1 MENRKNKMSQTSK
14 FTFELGLN
22 QSTALRATEAFQA
35 RDRRIFDAEFDHTM
49 LPKTW
54 RILLLPGIRHLILG
68 LLEMSGMGTPG
79 MLFCRT
85 RFIDDAL
92 ADWLEARK
100 QQVVCLGAGN
110 DSRAYRIPNI
120 EQTQYFEVDLPVPQM
135 LKREHMHK
143 FLGAKPAHVIYAP
156 LDFNIQELG
165 AELSK
170 AGFRL
175 ENPTF
180 FIMEGVTQYI
190 TEEAVENIF
199 KDAAQAP
206 TGSRI
211 AFTYIKREII
221 DGSVRSKDDQRI
233 MQRVARRGMPWVFG
247 IDGEILEGWLNQ
259 RGFILIDQSGAED
272 YRERYLDPVGRRLNI
287 YEGERIVLAEIP

>member
-1 MENRKNKMSQTSK
+1 MSQTSK
-14 FTFELGLN
+14 FSFELGLN
-22 QSTALRATEAFQA
+22 LSTALRATEAVQA
-35 RDRRIFDAEFDHTM
+35 RDQRIYNAEFDYTM

-92 ADWLEARK
+92 FDWLEGGK

-120 EQTQYFEVDLPVPQM
+120 EQTQFFEVDLPVPQM
-135 LKREHMHK
+135 LKREHMHRV
-143 FLGAKPAHVIYAP
+143 LGVNPVHVIYTP
-156 LDFNIQELG
+156 LDFDTQELG
-165 AELSK
+165 AELSR
-170 AGFRL
+170 AGFRSGI
-175 ENPTF
+175 PTF

-199 KDAAQAP
+199 RFAAQAP

-221 DGSVRSKDDQRI
+221 EGSVRSRVDQRI
-233 MQRVARRGMPWVFG
+233 MKRVARRGMPWFFG
-247 IDGEILEGWLNQ
+247 INGEILEGWLNQ
-259 RGFILIDQSGAED
+259 RGFKLIDQAGAED

-287 YEGERIVLAEIP
+287 YAGERIVLAEIS

>member
-1 MENRKNKMSQTSK
+1 MSQTSK
-14 FTFELGLN
+14 FSFELGLN
-22 QSTALRATEAFQA
+22 LSTALRATEAVQA
-35 RDRRIFDAEFDHTM
+35 RDQRIYDAEFDYTM

-92 ADWLEARK
+92 VDWLEAGK

-110 DSRAYRIPNI
+110 DSRAYRIHNI
-120 EQTQYFEVDLPVPQM
+120 EQTQYFEIDLPIPQM
-135 LKREHMHK
+135 LKREHMQK
-143 FLGAKPAHVIYAP
+143 VLGVNQVHVIYTP
-156 LDFNIQELG
+156 LDFNTQELG
-165 AELSK
+165 AELSR
-170 AGFRL
+170 AGFRSGI
-175 ENPTF
+175 PTF

-199 KDAAQAP
+199 RFAAQAP

-221 DGSVRSKDDQRI
+221 DGSVRSRIDQRI
-233 MQRVARRGMPWVFG
+233 MKRVARRGMPWVFG

-259 RGFILIDQSGAED
+259 REFKLIDQAGAED

-287 YEGERIVLAEIP
+287 YDGERIVLAEIS

>member
-1 MENRKNKMSQTSK
+1 MSQTSK
-14 FTFELGLN
+14 FSFGLGLN
-22 QSTALRATEAFQA
+22 LSTALRATEAVQA
-35 RDRRIFDAEFDHTM
+35 RDQRIYDAEFDYTM

-92 ADWLEARK
+92 FDWLEGGK

-120 EQTQYFEVDLPVPQM
+120 EQTQFFEVDLPVPQM
-135 LKREHMHK
+135 LKREHMHRV
-143 FLGAKPAHVIYAP
+143 LGVNPVHVIYTP
-156 LDFNIQELG
+156 LDFDTQELG
-165 AELSK
+165 AELSR
-170 AGFRL
+170 AGFRSGI
-175 ENPTF
+175 PTF

-199 KDAAQAP
+199 RFAAQAP

-221 DGSVRSKDDQRI
+221 EGSVRSRVDQRI
-233 MQRVARRGMPWVFG
+233 MKRVARRGMPWFFG
-247 IDGEILEGWLNQ
+247 INGEILEGWLNQ
-259 RGFILIDQSGAED
+259 RGFKLIDQAGAED

-287 YEGERIVLAEIP
+287 YAGERIVLAEIS

>member
-1 MENRKNKMSQTSK
+1 
-14 FTFELGLN
+14 
-22 QSTALRATEAFQA
+22 
-35 RDRRIFDAEFDHTM
+35 
-49 LPKTW
+49 
-54 RILLLPGIRHLILG
+54 RHLILG

-92 ADWLEARK
+92 FDWLEGGK

-120 EQTQYFEVDLPVPQM
+120 EQTQFFEVDLPVPQM
-135 LKREHMHK
+135 LKREHMHRV
-143 FLGAKPAHVIYAP
+143 LGVNPVHVIYTP
-156 LDFNIQELG
+156 LDFDTQELG
-165 AELSK
+165 AELSR
-170 AGFRL
+170 AGFRSGI
-175 ENPTF
+175 PTF

-199 KDAAQAP
+199 RFAAQAP

-221 DGSVRSKDDQRI
+221 EGSVRSRVDQRI
-233 MQRVARRGMPWVFG
+233 MKRVARRGMPWFFG
-247 IDGEILEGWLNQ
+247 INGEILEGWLNQ
-259 RGFILIDQSGAED
+259 RGFKLIDQAGAED

-287 YEGERIVLAEIP
+287 YAGERIVLAEIS